1 MNLKII
7 ILYTIISFCW
17 GITWLF
23 LKINVTHMPILWG
36 LSFRFIIAG
45 TIFWLIYF
53 LQKNRVKLTS
63 QTRSIYIVYTL
74 FNYTLCYYLTY
85 WGAQYI
91 YSNLGSILYSLSPI
105 TIAIMAHFF
114 IPDDKLNR
122 KKILS
127 MLIGFIGTIL
137 LLYNGNSFGGEKA
150 FIGISAILLAI
161 IIGCWPTIYIK
172 KQGVKVDSIHL
183 NAVGLSISGLII
195 LIMAILF
202 ENGSII
208 EINPTNLFSL
218 LFLAIPGTVVTW
230 GIYIWL
236 LNHLPAS
243 QLSYVAFFPPIIAI
257 ISGWIFLNEAL
268 SLISLLGASL
278 IIFGGFLINY
288 DLKKIN

>member
-53 LQKNRVKLTS
+53 LQKDRVKLTS

-137 LLYNGNSFGGEKA
+137 LLYNSNSFGGEKA

-172 KQGVKVDSIHL
+172 KQGIKVDSIHL

-202 ENGSII
+202 ENGSIL

>member
-172 KQGVKVDSIHL
+172 KQGIKVDSIHL